1 MMRISRLDLIR
12 YGKFTD
18 YSIDFGA
25 RIEGQP
31 DLHIVYGLNEAGKTT
46 ALSAYLDL
54 LFGIEQQTRY
64 GFLHPY
70 ATMEIGAAL
79 EFGGDVHELRRVKQ
93 RTNALRDAGGQ
104 PVNEALLGTPL
115 AGLTRDAYRMMFS
128 LDDETLEK
136 GGEAILE
143 SKGDLGELLF
153 SASAGL
159 ADLSRTLEA
168 IDAQADAI
176 FRKRASKT
184 RIAELKRSLDEK
196 KAERERIDVQASAH
210 ARLVAELRQAGA
222 AYEEAL
228 AALGAAK
235 ARHAEIGRLID
246 AAPLA
251 DEYAGLD
258 EELAQLQDLPRPPT
272 HWAADLPHLMAD
284 DTRLQTRLMDLDGRI
299 DALDTDVAAIAVDET
314 ILSLGDRLERLGD
327 AAGRYRG
334 AEDDLPKRRASLDDV
349 EARTGVLLRAL
360 GRPDE
365 SEAERLLVP
374 AAVIGSLRD
383 LIERRS
389 GIVGSDASASE
400 ELATATMALERARE
414 NRDRLA
420 GRASSDDAPRLA
432 SLRAILGRLRQG
444 DLSARLRL
452 AERELPRLQRA
463 ADEAFAALSPW
474 TGDAALL
481 KALVMPDAAR
491 LEEWRRA
498 LPLLESRKAAETQ
511 RLRELAEQEHEQA
524 ARLAA
529 LRGEAGGID
538 DASAGDLRAERDA
551 AWDRHRA
558 AMDKETA
565 AAFEARMRADDALG
579 GLRLARASELAEMRG
594 LAATLSV
601 TRSAIERQQAQLA
614 QTEAQ
619 WQAMETAVRDA
630 VPPTLAILG
639 DVPLAR
645 QLARIERWSA
655 LREKALAAQEGLR
668 AAQDEAATIRQEVSQ
683 ERARLAQLLSAP
695 GVAID
700 DLPLDA
706 LVEMADAAL
715 AGATERIKA
724 LEAAEAA
731 LRERADEL
739 ATRRHK
745 AERAR
750 ADLDTWR
757 ASWEAA
763 LAGTWFADR
772 REDPAAVR
780 GILDALGELAAVL
793 DKRAELRHRAE
804 AMERDRGAFAD
815 ELAALLAVLGETL
828 DAGAVLPTAEAL
840 AQRYRQAMADWER
853 RKAKEVEREGLV
865 EQRRKLGEERALH
878 AARKVEIL
886 TFLDVPDLLAASQ
899 ALDQCV
905 TRDRL
910 EADRRKL
917 ATRIAAQM
925 QAGSIEEALGRLGGL
940 DRDAASRELNER
952 AIGIENLDE
961 RARELFAARTTA
973 ENKLIAIGGDD
984 AVARIEAERRTLL
997 LDIEDLALT
1006 YLRLKTGALMASQAL
1021 RAYRERHRSAMM
1033 NRASEAFRLITR
1045 GAYSGLATRQ
1055 DKDRETLIGLAQ
1067 GGGSKLASDMS
1078 KGTRFQLYLA
1088 LRVAGY
1094 EEFAAVRP
1102 SVPFIT
1108 DDIMETFD
1116 EPRSEEVLRL
1126 FVRMAGSGQVIYLTH
1141 HRHLCDLARQV
1152 HPGVRIHEIPS

>member
-18 YSIDFGA
+18 YSIDFGT

-79 EFGGDVHELRRVKQ
+79 EFGGQVHELRRVKQ
-93 RTNALRDAGGQ
+93 RTNSLRDGTGQ
-104 PVNEALLGTPL
+104 PVNEALLGAPL

-184 RIAELKRSLDEK
+184 RIAELKRSLDER

-228 AALGAAK
+228 GTLGAAK

-246 AAPLA
+246 AAPLT
-251 DEYAGLD
+251 DEYAGLG
-258 EELAQLQDLPRPPT
+258 EELARLQDLPRPPT

-299 DALDTDVAAIAVDET
+299 DALDTDIAAIAVDET
-314 ILSLGDRLERLGD
+314 ILSLGARLERLGD

-334 AEDDLPKRRASLDDV
+334 AEDDLPKRRASLDEV

-360 GRPDE
+360 GRDDE
-365 SEAERLLVP
+365 TEAERLLVP
-374 AAVIGSLRD
+374 APVIGTLRD

-400 ELATATMALERARE
+400 ELATATMALDRARE

-420 GRASSDDAPRLA
+420 DRAPSDDAPRLA

-463 ADEAFAALSPW
+463 AQEALAALAPW
-474 TGDAALL
+474 KGDAA
-481 KALVMPDAAR
+481 AFRAVIMPDAAQ

-498 LPLLESRKAAETQ
+498 LPVLESRKVAEMQ
-511 RLRELAEQEHEQA
+511 RLRELTIEEHDQA

-538 DASAGDLRAERDA
+538 DASAGDLRSERDA

-579 GLRLARASELAEMRG
+579 GLRLARASELAELRS

-601 TRSAIERQQAQLA
+601 TRSAIERQQAQIAEIEAALQALEMAVGDALPPPLA
-614 QTEAQ
+614 
-619 WQAMETAVRDA
+619 MRV
-630 VPPTLAILG
+630 
-639 DVPLAR
+639 DVPLAGR
-645 QLARIERWSA
+645 LARIERWTT
-655 LREKALAAQEGLR
+655 LRETALAAQEGLR
-668 AAQDEAATIRQEVSQ
+668 AAQEEAATIRQEVAQ
-683 ERARLAQLLSAP
+683 EQARLAQLLSAP

-715 AGATERIKA
+715 VGATERIKA

-731 LRERADEL
+731 LREREDEL

-757 ASWEAA
+757 ASWQAA
-763 LAGTWFADR
+763 LAATWFADR

-780 GILDALGELAAVL
+780 GILDALGDLAAVL

-804 AMERDRGAFAD
+804 AMERDRGAFVD
-815 ELAALLAVLGETL
+815 ELAALLAALGETL
-828 DAGAVLPTAEAL
+828 DLGAVLPAAEAL

-865 EQRRKLGEERALH
+865 EQRRKLGEERTLH

-899 ALDQCV
+899 ALDQCA
-905 TRDRL
+905 TRDRI

-925 QAGSIEEALGRLGGL
+925 QAGSIEEALGRLDGL

-952 AIGIENLDE
+952 AIGIENLDQ

-1055 DKDRETLIGLAQ
+1055 DKERETLIGLAQ

-1126 FVRMAGSGQVIYLTH
+1126 FARMAGSGQVIYLTH

-1152 HPGVRIHEIPS
+1152 HPAVRIHEIPS

>member
-18 YSIDFGA
+18 HSIDFGT
-25 RIEGQP
+25 RTEGQP

-70 ATMEIGAAL
+70 AAMEIGAAL
-79 EFGGDVHELRRVKQ
+79 EFGGTVHELRRVKQ
-93 RTNALRDAGGQ
+93 RTNALRDGTGQ

-115 AGLTRDAYRMMFS
+115 AGLTRDAYHLMFS

-159 ADLSRTLEA
+159 ADLGRTLEA
-168 IDAQADAI
+168 IDAEADTI

-184 RIAELKRSLDEK
+184 KIAELKRSLEEK
-196 KAERERIDVQASAH
+196 KAERDRIDVQASAH
-210 ARLVAELRQAGA
+210 ARLVVELRQAGD
-222 AYEEAL
+222 AYGAAL
-228 AALGAAK
+228 AELGAAK

-251 DEYAGLD
+251 DEYAGLG
-258 EELAQLQDLPRPPT
+258 EELARLQDLPRPPT
-272 HWAADLPHLMAD
+272 HWAGDLPQFMAD
-284 DTRLQTRLMDLDGRI
+284 DTRLQTRLTDLDGRI
-299 DALDTDVAAIAVDET
+299 DALDAEIAEIAVDET

-334 AEDDLPKRRASLDDV
+334 AEDDLPKRRATLDEV

-360 GRPDE
+360 GRDDE
-365 SEAERLLVP
+365 AEAERLLVP
-374 AAVIGSLRD
+374 VAVIGSLRD

-389 GIVGSDASASE
+389 GIVASDASASE
-400 ELATATMALERARE
+400 ELAAATMALDRARE

-420 GRASSDDAPRLA
+420 GRASPDDAPRLA
-432 SLRAILGRLRQG
+432 ALKAALARLRQG

-452 AERELPRLQRA
+452 AEREAVRLQRVFEQA
-463 ADEAFAALSPW
+463 LAALAPW
-474 TGDAALL
+474 MGDGVAQR
-481 KALVMPDAAR
+481 ALVMPDVAR

-498 LPLLESRKAAETQ
+498 LPVLESRKAAETQ
-511 RLRELAEQEHEQA
+511 RLGELRAQEHEQA

-538 DASAGDLRAERDA
+538 DASAGDLRADRDA
-551 AWDRHRA
+551 AWHRHLAALDR
-558 AMDKETA
+558 ETA

-579 GLRLARASELAEMRG
+579 DLRLARASELAELRS

-601 TRSAIERQQAQLA
+601 TRSGIERQQAQLA
-614 QTEAQ
+614 QTEAEL
-619 WQAMETAVRDA
+619 QALAAAIRYAAPPALAV
-630 VPPTLAILG
+630 TG
-639 DVPLAR
+639 DVPLATR
-645 QLARIERWSA
+645 LARIERWTA
-655 LREKALAAQEGLR
+655 LRDTALTAQEEHRAAQE
-668 AAQDEAATIRQEVSQ
+668 EAGQARQEVAQ
-683 ERARLAQLLSAP
+683 EQARLTQMLAAP
-695 GVAID
+695 GVVID

-715 AGATERIKA
+715 ASATERIKV

-731 LRERADEL
+731 LREREGEL

-750 ADLDTWR
+750 ADLDAWR
-757 ASWEAA
+757 TSWQAA
-763 LAGTWFADR
+763 LAATWFADR
-772 REDPAAVR
+772 RDDPAAVR
-780 GILDALGELAAVL
+780 GILDALGDLAAVL
-793 DKRAELRHRAE
+793 DKRAELRHRSE
-804 AMERDRGAFAD
+804 AMERDRSAFVD
-815 ELAALLAVLGETL
+815 ELASLHAALGETL
-828 DAGAVLPTAEAL
+828 DAGAVLPAAETL
-840 AQRYRQAMADWER
+840 AQRYRQATTDLARRQAKQAER
-853 RKAKEVEREGLV
+853 DGLT
-865 EQRRKLGEERALH
+865 EQRRTLAEEMALH

-886 TFLDVPDLLAASQ
+886 TFLDVPDLVAASQ
-899 ALDQCV
+899 ALDRCV
-905 TRDRL
+905 ARDRI
-910 EADRRKL
+910 ETDRRKL
-917 ATRIAAQM
+917 AARIAAQM
-925 QAGSIEEALGRLGGL
+925 QAGSIEEALARLAVL
-940 DRDAASRELNER
+940 DRDAASRESGEL
-952 AIGIENLDE
+952 AVGIENLDQRVRE
-961 RARELFAARTTA
+961 RFAARTTA
-973 ENKLIAIGGDD
+973 EDRLNAIGGDD

-1006 YLRLKTGALMASQAL
+1006 YLRLKTGALMATQAL

-1045 GAYSGLATRQ
+1045 DAYSGLATRQ

-1126 FVRMAGSGQVIYLTH
+1126 FARMAGSGQVIYLTH

-1152 HPGVRIHEIPS
+1152 CPGVRIHELPS